1 MKGYVT
7 AIDLGATSGRIIL
20 SEVSSGSIEMEELV
34 RFDNNIKEI
43 DGKCYW
49 DIEKLYSEIIHG
61 LEIALES
68 GKKILS
74 IGVDTWGVDVGFIDK
89 EGKILSN
96 PRAYR
101 DTYTVGSP
109 EEFFKIIPSEE
120 VYQRTGIQIMNFN
133 TLFQLFAA
141 RKENYKPLADADK
154 ILFIPDLISYMLT
167 GNKVCEYTILSTSQF
182 LDPKTKKMDEELLAA
197 VGLNSSKFPPIVMP
211 GTKVGYYKNIPVFAV
226 AGHDTASAVA
236 AVPSEDEKFAYLS
249 SGTWSLMGI
258 EVLNPILTEMARKS
272 NFTNE
277 GGVGGTIR
285 FLKNITGMW
294 ILEQCRKEWK
304 ESGIVYSYDEIVK
317 MVEEAEPLKSFIDPD
332 DDSFSNPKSMVDAI
346 LSFCGEHDM
355 LLPKTHS
362 QILRC
367 IMESLALKYRFVF
380 ETLKDIAPFP
390 LNRLHIIGGGAK
402 NNLLNQFTADSLGVP
417 VYAGPSEATA
427 IGNIMLQCKA
437 LGIVDDMADMKKMI
451 RESIQMQI
459 FIPSDK
465 EKWDVAYEIYKKNCL

>member
-1 MKGYVT
+1 
-7 AIDLGATSGRIIL
+7 
-20 SEVSSGSIEMEELV
+20 
-34 RFDNNIKEI
+34 
-43 DGKCYW
+43 
-49 DIEKLYSEIIHG
+49 
-61 LEIALES
+61 
-68 GKKILS
+68 
-74 IGVDTWGVDVGFIDK
+74 
-89 EGKILSN
+89 
-96 PRAYR
+96 
-101 DTYTVGSP
+101 
-109 EEFFKIIPSEE
+109 
-120 VYQRTGIQIMNFN
+120 
-133 TLFQLFAA
+133 
-141 RKENYKPLADADK
+141 
-154 ILFIPDLISYMLT
+154 
-167 GNKVCEYTILSTSQF
+167 
-182 LDPKTKKMDEELLAA
+182 MDEELLAA
-197 VGLNSSKFPPIVMP
+197 VGLNSSKFPSIVMP

-258 EVLNPILTEMARKS
+258 EVQNPILTERARKS

-304 ESGIVYSYDEIVK
+304 ESGTVYSYDEIVK
-317 MVEEAEPLKSFIDPD
+317 MVEEEESLKSFIDPD
-332 DDSFSNPKSMVDAI
+332 DDSFANPKSMVEAI
-346 LSFCGEHDM
+346 LSFCAEHDM
-355 LLPKTHS
+355 PLPKTHS

-402 NNLLNQFTADSLGVP
+402 NNLLNQFTANSLGVS

-437 LGIVDDMADMKKMI
+437 LGIVGDMADMKKMI
-451 RESIQMQI
+451 RESIKMQV

-465 EKWDVAYEIYKKNCL
+465 EKWDVAYEIYKKYCL